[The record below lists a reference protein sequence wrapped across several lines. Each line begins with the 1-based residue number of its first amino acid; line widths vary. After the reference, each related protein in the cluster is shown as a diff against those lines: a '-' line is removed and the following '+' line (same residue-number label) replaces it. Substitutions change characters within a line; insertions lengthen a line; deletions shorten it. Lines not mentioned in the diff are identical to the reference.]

1 MLLRAAE
8 NGAQRVARAGWR
20 PDKALKRRTARPD
33 DRRVRLGRR
42 HVMALAATAVVGLG
56 YVAVSQVRAAES
68 REPRA
73 ESREPRAEAQAQ
85 AADAVKL
92 KAFTA
97 QANALLSGRVAVAE
111 AVP

>member
-8 NGAQRVARAGWR
+8 NGPQRVARAGWR

-73 ESREPRAEAQAQ
+73 ETQAQ

>member
-1 MLLRAAE
+1 VE
-8 NGAQRVARAGWR
+8 NQTNCNCSTRAGWR

-42 HVMALAATAVVGLG
+42 HVAALAATAVVGLG
-56 YVAVSQVRAAES
+56 YVAVSQVRAAKS

-73 ESREPRAEAQAQ
+73 ESRADARAEAQAQ
-85 AADAVKL
+85 AAYAVKL
-92 KAFTA
+92 KAFTT

>member
-8 NGAQRVARAGWR
+8 NGTQRVARAGWR

-73 ESREPRAEAQAQ
+73 EAQAQ
-85 AADAVKL
+85 AAYAVKL

-97 QANALLSGRVAVAE
+97 QANALLSSRVPVAE